1 MRKLI
6 ANKAMSFGG
15 KSLKPGDPFD
25 ASHKHARVLVA
36 IGKASD
42 PPAAA
47 TAAPAAPAPPAAPIG
62 QAESEEAAAPPDES
76 PEAKAKRTYKRRDLK
91 AE

>member
-15 KSLKPGDPFD
+15 QSLKPGDPFD

-42 PPAAA
+42 RPAAV
-47 TAAPAAPAPPAAPIG
+47 PAAPVVLPATPVS
-62 QAESEEAAAPPDES
+62 QAETEEASAPADES